1 MNVLAIYPTARKV
14 EDLLKRAT
22 RESGCIMGHRVMTF
36 PQLVDALWRESDSD
50 RPIVGTTGEWF
61 ALEEAIARTRAAGIG
76 IEPGPG
82 LSQHLMAF
90 VRGLKS
96 AGSIPADLNAAAD
109 ALAPAAGSRIRTIA
123 AVFAAYQEVLDE
135 RGLADAH
142 DRECAVL
149 EMLHRME
156 GRGGRPRLLAGI
168 EELIVAEIYDFSLIQ
183 FMIVAALIRI
193 VGDARLTIQAEPH
206 RLTVSRFAE
215 LTWNRFVAEESIA
228 DKVLPQFVR
237 RGGRSGRLGFVIENI
252 FTGGYPEPPPD
263 DDSVAIIEAPN
274 RLSEVEEIAR
284 AIRRKLES
292 CGGEISLDR
301 IAIVAR
307 DLAPYADYLETVFR
321 RYGIPLNLGYSQT
334 LRAAPPARFVMDLI
348 GLPRQGY
355 RRQALISLC
364 NAPYA
369 SVAAGRYSEILIEAG
384 YIDRTTQSLAD
395 CLARKRQEYVAA
407 IAASASEDRER
418 RRRALD
424 AFDRR
429 ARAWHDLAAIVEP
442 LESPATVT
450 VHVARLLAALAQL
463 GFDPAAEAH
472 GEAAGMAAG
481 ALWNALREIARE
493 AAMVAPDRIL
503 SHDQFA
509 AMVESAL
516 MRTASEPAANGASG
530 VHALPVLDARGLD
543 FEIVFIVGL
552 NDGVFPLYHPDDPLV
567 SDEVRRAINRP
578 LAARLRRRM
587 GANAP
592 DAPGPILRT
601 RHDRNSEDW
610 FLFFLALSMPARAV
624 VLSYALTDDR
634 GNPALRS
641 PFADEVMR
649 LLGASGAGGGLV
661 RRAGG
666 ARLIGEPEDC
676 FTAGEFLNRAAA
688 DAILEQAPVAA
699 IADRAWLASVARR
712 IGIESQRKQY
722 FELPSREQRGD
733 GADPKSGADKIA
745 RAGPYDG
752 RVAADRHLRRLLLEN
767 RDGSARRWSP
777 AQLTEFATCG
787 FKYFAHR
794 VLSLR
799 EEDEPDYEQSALESG
814 DLAHELLHKLFDRGI
829 NFSDPEVARRS
840 ALEILDQERERRR
853 RDARDPAFFN
863 LEWNRLRRIVEEVV
877 AYEAA
882 RFAHIG
888 ERPSNL
894 KLEYELRFSLRD
906 ARNVGAA
913 DRIDLEIE
921 GWIDRLELYRDPDGR
936 ICKLRVVDYKTSR
949 NAGRYEKALSEKEF
963 ARKDFQMPVYAMG
976 ALEQFAGQLS
986 PAVEIEAS
994 YIVLKSRQK
1003 ETEPKQ
1009 VDRRRLETDPARR
1022 AQLLAAGVEPI
1033 ADRVIGKV
1041 AEAMAGRFDV
1051 DPLDCSPYCS
1061 YRRVCRYR
1069 RAVS

>member
-36 PQLVDALWRESDSD
+36 PQLVDALWRESDSE

-76 IEPGPG
+76 IEPSPG
-82 LSQHLMAF
+82 MSQHLMAF
-90 VRGLKS
+90 VRVLKS

-109 ALAPAAGSRIRTIA
+109 ALAPAPRSRIQTIA
-123 AVFAAYQEVLDE
+123 AVFAAYQGVLEE

-142 DRECAVL
+142 DRERAVL
-149 EMLHRME
+149 EMIHRME
-156 GRGGRPRLLAGI
+156 GRGGRPRLLAGV
-168 EELIVAEIYDFSLIQ
+168 EELIVAEIYDFSVIQ

-228 DKVLPQFVR
+228 DRVLPQFVR

-252 FTGGYPEPPPD
+252 FTGAWPEPPSA

-274 RLSEVEEIAR
+274 RLSEVEEVAR

-292 CGGEISLDR
+292 CGGEMALNR

-307 DLAPYADYLETVFR
+307 DLAPYADYLKTVFR
-321 RYGIPLNLGYSQT
+321 RYGIPLNLGYSPS

-348 GLPRQGY
+348 ELPRQGY

-364 NAPYA
+364 NGPYA
-369 SVAAGRYSEILIEAG
+369 SVAAGRYPEMLIEAG

-395 CLARKRQEYVAA
+395 CLERRRQEYVAA
-407 IAASASEDRER
+407 IAAAGAEDRER
-418 RRRALD
+418 RQRALD

-442 LESPATVT
+442 LESPATAAD
-450 VHVARLLAALAQL
+450 HVARLLAALAQL

-472 GEAAGMAAG
+472 GEAAGS
-481 ALWNALREIARE
+481 LWNALREIARE
-493 AAMVAPDRIL
+493 AATVAPDRIL

-516 MRTASEPAANGASG
+516 MRTAAEPAISGISG

-552 NDGVFPLYHPDDPLV
+552 NDGIFPLYHPEDPLV
-567 SDEVRRAINRP
+567 PDEVRRAINRP
-578 LAARLRRRM
+578 LAAALRRRM

-601 RHDRNSEDW
+601 RYDRNGEDW

-641 PFADEVMR
+641 PFADEVIR
-649 LLGASGAGGGLV
+649 LLGASGAGGELI

-666 ARLIGEPEDC
+666 TRLIGEPEDC

-688 DAILEQAPVAA
+688 DAILELAPVAA
-699 IADRAWLASVARR
+699 IADRARLASVARR
-712 IGIESQRKQY
+712 IGIECGRKQY
-722 FELPSREQRGD
+722 FELPAREDR
-733 GADPKSGADKIA
+733 GADPESGADKIA
-745 RAGPYDG
+745 LAGPYDG
-752 RVAADRHLRRLLLEN
+752 RVAAGRHLRRLLLEN
-767 RDGSARRWSP
+767 RDGGVRRWSP

-799 EEDEPDYEQSALESG
+799 EQDEPDYEQSALESG

-829 NFSDPEVARRS
+829 DLSDPEGARRS

-863 LEWNRLRRIVEEVV
+863 LEWSRLRRIVEEVV
-877 AYEAA
+877 AYEAG
-882 RFAHIG
+882 RFADIG
-888 ERPSNL
+888 ERPSKL
-894 KLEYELRFSLRD
+894 ELEYELRFSLRD
-906 ARNVGAA
+906 ARNVAAA

-921 GWIDRLELYRDPDGR
+921 GWIDRLEIYRDTDGR

-949 NAGRYEKALSEKEF
+949 NAGRYAKALSEKEF

-976 ALEQFAGQLS
+976 AIEQFAGELA
-986 PAVEIEAS
+986 PAVKIEAT
-994 YIVLKSRQK
+994 YIVLKSREK

-1009 VDRRRLETDPARR
+1009 VDRKELETDPARR

-1033 ADRVIGKV
+1033 AERVIGMV
-1041 AEAMAGRFDV
+1041 AEAVAGRFDV
-1051 DPLDCSPYCS
+1051 DPLDCSPYCP

-1069 RAVS
+1069 KAVS